1 MSTKPEPQIYCV
13 GGAIRDELMGLPS
26 NDLDYVVV
34 GATPDEMLRQG
45 YTAVGQDFPVFLHPQ
60 THAEYALARTERKT
74 SKGYTGFAVHF
85 DVDVTLDEDLAR
97 RDLTINAMAKALL
110 ADGSLSTELVDPYNG
125 LSDLTDKVL
134 RHVSPA
140 FVEDPVR
147 ILRLARFAARW
158 TDFTVAPET
167 MGLMQDMVNNG
178 ETDALVAERIWQ
190 EISRGLMEDTPSR
203 MFVVLRE
210 CGLLKQW
217 LPEVDALFGVP
228 QRADYHPEIDTGL
241 HVMMVIDKAAQM
253 NLSLEARYGALCH
266 DLGKGNTPA
275 EVLPRH
281 TGHESRGVPL
291 IDTLSKR
298 IKATKECT
306 EFAKKL
312 SHDHTT
318 FYYLPELKAGTVL
331 DVFKRTDALRRP
343 ERFIELLR
351 ATQADTWG
359 RGGDFPNAL
368 TPWFEHWQ
376 LLLQTVRDLD
386 ISEIVSRFASEAH
399 KIPEALH
406 QKRCETIAP
415 LLQTWQ
421 NERY

>member
-1 MSTKPEPQIYCV
+1 MSMKPEPQIYCV

-85 DVDVTLDEDLAR
+85 DVDVTLEEDLAR
-97 RDLTINAMAKALL
+97 RDLTINAMARGVLS
-110 ADGSLSTELVDPYNG
+110 DGSLSADLVDPYHG
-125 LSDLTDKVL
+125 QDDLEHKVL

-158 TDFTVAPET
+158 PDFTVAPET
-167 MGLMQDMVNNG
+167 MGLMQDMVKNG
-178 ETDALVAERIWQ
+178 ETDALVAERTWQ

-253 NLSLEARYGALCH
+253 KLSLEARYGALCH

-281 TGHESRGVPL
+281 TGHESRGLPL
-291 IDTLSKR
+291 IDSLSKR
-298 IKATKECT
+298 IKATKDCC

-312 SHDHTT
+312 SQDHTT

-351 ATQADTWG
+351 ATQADIWG
-359 RGGDFPNAL
+359 RGGDFSNAL
-368 TPWFEHWQ
+368 TPWFDQWQ
-376 LLLQTVRDLD
+376 RLLKTVQKLD
-386 ISEIVSRFASEAH
+386 ISEIVSRFTSEPH

-421 NERY
+421 NA

>member
-1 MSTKPEPQIYCV
+1 MTIKPEPKTYCV
-13 GGAIRDELMGLPS
+13 GGAIRDELMGLAS
-26 NDLDYVVV
+26 HDMDYVVV
-34 GATPDEMLRQG
+34 GVTPDEMLRQG

-85 DVDVTLDEDLAR
+85 DIDVTLEEDLAR
-97 RDLTINAMAKALL
+97 RDLTINAMARAVLV
-110 ADGSLSTELVDPYNG
+110 DDSLSTELVDPYHG
-125 LSDLTDKVL
+125 LSDLKQKIL

-158 TDFTVAPET
+158 PDFTVAPET
-167 MGLMQDMVNNG
+167 MSLMQDMVKYG
-178 ETDALVAERIWQ
+178 ETEALVAERIWQ
-190 EISRGLMEDTPSR
+190 EISRGLMENTPSR
-203 MFVVLRE
+203 MFLVLRE

-217 LPEVDALFGVP
+217 LPELDALFGVP
-228 QRADYHPEIDTGL
+228 QRSDYHPEIDTGV

-253 NLSLEARYGALCH
+253 KLPLEARYGALCH
-266 DLGKGNTPA
+266 DLGKGNTPS

-281 TGHESRGVPL
+281 TGHEARGVPL
-291 IDTLSKR
+291 IDDLSKR
-298 IKATKECT
+298 IKATKDCS

-312 SHDHTT
+312 SQDHTT

-376 LLLQTVRDLD
+376 ILLQLVRDLD
-386 ISEIVSRFASEAH
+386 ISEIVSRLASEPH
-399 KIPEALH
+399 KIPEILH
-406 QKRCETIAP
+406 QKRSETIAP

-421 NERY
+421 NDRP